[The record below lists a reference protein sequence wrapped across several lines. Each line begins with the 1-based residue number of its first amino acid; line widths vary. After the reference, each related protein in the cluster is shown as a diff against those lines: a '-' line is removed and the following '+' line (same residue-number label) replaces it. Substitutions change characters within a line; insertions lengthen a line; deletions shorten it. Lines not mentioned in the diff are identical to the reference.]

1 MKLFAAV
8 LSLGLACATAHA
20 ADKDGNFQILGAGAL
35 SCQKYLDAGKQDRLY
50 AETWWAGYRTGVNRT
65 TDDMWSAVGKKSV
78 DDVNDM
84 IEQQCKDNPDD
95 LLAAAVQNVL
105 DDLYK
110 TRTKVGPDK

>member
-1 MKLFAAV
+1 VPSA
-8 LSLGLACATAHA
+8 
-20 ADKDGNFQILGAGAL
+20 
-35 SCQKYLDAGKQDRLY
+35 
-50 AETWWAGYRTGVNRT
+50 RT
-65 TDDMWSAVGKKSV
+65 SV